1 MTAAGL
7 ADGWSWS
14 EPFWPWTTESSG
26 DSSWAHSDLAVT
38 GDGLSSCSTRVA
50 GHPTGLPPYLG
61 GECRRAW

>member
-38 GDGLSSCSTRVA
+38 GDGLVVLLDEGRGSPHRATA
-50 GHPTGLPPYLG
+50 LP
-61 GECRRAW
+61 WW